1 VTDRTTTWTTPQL
14 WAGRAVILVVFFLL
28 WEQAAATKFID
39 PILIGRPSGVAA
51 YLWQEIF
58 VTGSLIKDLGWT
70 MLGTILAFVLGSVC
84 GVLVGMVFVTRP
96 TVEALLSPI
105 LMALNAMP
113 RIALAPLFLIWF
125 GLGIGSKIAIG
136 FSLTFF
142 IVLSSTV
149 AGGRGVNPD
158 HITLARTLGASDTQI
173 FRKFVLPS
181 AVPVIFNGLRLGL
194 IFALLG
200 VVGGEIIA
208 SEHGLGQTL
217 TVLAASFK
225 TSGVFAVI
233 ILLAL
238 VGVCITWGMTW
249 LENHL
254 LRWR

>member
-1 VTDRTTTWTTPQL
+1 MTGGITWSQSRL
-14 WAGRAVILVVFFLL
+14 WIGRIIILAVFFAA
-28 WEQAAATKFID
+28 WERAAATKFID
-39 PILIGRPSGVAA
+39 PILIGRPTGIVK
-51 YLWQEIF
+51 YMWEEIF
-58 VTGSLIKDLGWT
+58 ITGSLIKDLGWS
-70 MLGTILAFVLGSVC
+70 MLGTVLAFVLGSVF
-84 GVLVGMVFVTRP
+84 GILVGMLFVTKP
-96 TVEALLSPI
+96 NIEALLSPI

-125 GLGIGSKIAIG
+125 GLGVGSKVAIG

-149 AGGRGVNPD
+149 AGGRSVNPD
-158 HITLARTLGASDTQI
+158 HITLARTLGASEVQI
-173 FRKFVLPS
+173 FRKFTLPS

-194 IFALLG
+194 VFALLG
-200 VVGGEIIA
+200 VIGGEIIA

-225 TSGVFAVI
+225 TNGVFGVI

-238 VGVCITWGMTW
+238 IGVCITQGMTW
-249 LENHL
+249 LENRL